1 MADTDFAKESLE
13 TEKSYLDRYKMV
25 PNETSIISNFLE
37 VSQEVNKEEV
47 TSVAPEERKEP
58 IS

>member
-1 MADTDFAKESLE
+1 
-13 TEKSYLDRYKMV
+13 MV
-25 PNETSIISNFLE
+25 PNETSMISNFLE

-47 TSVAPEERKEP
+47 TSVASEERKES